1 MNKIKEL
8 KQELKKTV
16 KYIREEKR
24 LHKEWQRGNI
34 NYEVFRAYKQSIC
47 HLYVDLSLY
56 FRYRHVAYCL
66 LRGRKYDEIERKI
79 TRAPILNSLKLE
91 EIMQQYREV
100 EPIACAEVVN
110 V

>member
-1 MNKIKEL
+1 MKKIKEL

-24 LHKEWQRGNI
+24 LYKEWQRGNI
-34 NYEVFRAYKQSIC
+34 NWEVLRAWKQDIG
-47 HLYVDLSLY
+47 HLYTDIGMY

-66 LRGRKYDEIERKI
+66 LRGRKYDEIERKL
-79 TRAPILNSLKLE
+79 TRAPKLNSLKLE
-91 EIMQQYREV
+91 EIMAQYREV